1 MKFRSRSKAS
11 RGKNSDRKAGE
22 VGGQP
27 NSPPSCTL
35 VHPLRKRFPLD
46 LEIPRGP
53 PNHHLRTPN
62 HHPTFYASAKKTGL
76 PRSPHHLLL
85 CFQGIPWNEPPALPK
100 AHRGRENPVHRARR
114 GETAS
119 PDWWLLRRISLRPRL
134 PYNRRRFVEEYLLPH
149 YSTIHDFQ

>member
-46 LEIPRGP
+46 LEISRGP
-53 PNHHLRTPN
+53 LNHHLRTPE
-62 HHPTFYASAKKTGL
+62 S
-76 PRSPHHLLL
+76 SSHLLR
-85 CFQGIPWNEPPALPK
+85 FREEGRPASFGPSFAFVLS
-100 AHRGRENPVHRARR
+100 GDPV
-114 GETAS
+114 E
-119 PDWWLLRRISLRPRL
+119 
-134 PYNRRRFVEEYLLPH
+134 
-149 YSTIHDFQ
+149 